1 MDLTKYFSS
10 LRIPGSYRPLVY
22 CTAIREGGEKEYNF
36 AASRYVKETDAN
48 LKNDLQ
54 SGMACT
60 RIGWLITKFLND
72 QLDKNIVRVQDTVTG
87 IRSVASKSDGYLKAW
102 IFVKENWDELYT
114 RHVYI
119 INTKFKEN

>member
-1 MDLTKYFSS
+1 MYI
-10 LRIPGSYRPLVY
+10 RIPGSYRSLVY
-22 CTAIREGGEKEYNF
+22 CTAIREGGEKEWNF
-36 AASRYVKETDAN
+36 ASEQYIKENDAN

-72 QLDKNIVRVQDTVTG
+72 QLDKNIVRVQDSVTG
-87 IRSVASKSDGYLKAW
+87 IRAAASRPDGYLKAW

-114 RHVYI
+114 R
-119 INTKFKEN
+119 